1 MSMKKRILNVVAL
14 IAAFLATIPAAA
26 ADGQA
31 LSLWQVAGQQNRVY
45 LLGSIH
51 LLRREDHPL
60 PAAIYAAYEDADKI
74 IMELDMDDVDP
85 VASQMLTNEL
95 GLISDGRTLRDLM
108 GEELYTQATSL
119 ADTARIPLSLLD
131 KSEPWFAAMNVEIM
145 MLMRIGFDPALGIE
159 NQLME
164 RARADDKE
172 ILGFE
177 TMRQQLEFLDGLS
190 PSAQREMLIQA
201 LSEGSEMQETM
212 DEMILA
218 WRTGDVQFLE
228 DNLLADMA
236 DYPELHK
243 VIVVDRNVAWTDEIE
258 ELLDESDDYL
268 IVVGALHLVGQ
279 EGVPRLL
286 QARGHDVIQLR
297 QAAD

>member
-1 MSMKKRILNVVAL
+1 MSMNKRILNVVAL
-14 IAAFLATIPAAA
+14 IATFLAAAPAAA
-26 ADGQA
+26 DDGQA

-85 VASQMLTNEL
+85 VASQVLTNEL

-108 GEELYTQATSL
+108 GEDLYTQATSL

-145 MLMRIGFDPALGIE
+145 MLVRIGFDPALGIE

-201 LSEGSEMQETM
+201 LSEGSEMQQTM

-297 QAAD
+297 QAAH

>member
-1 MSMKKRILNVVAL
+1 MNKRILKLAGL
-14 IAAFLATIPAAA
+14 IAGILTAVQAI
-26 ADGQA
+26 ADDGHA
-31 LSLWQVAGQQNRVY
+31 LSLWQVAGQQNHVY

-60 PAAIYAAYEDADKI
+60 PDAIYAAYEDAEKLV
-74 IMELDMDDVDP
+74 MELDMDDVDP

-95 GLISDGRTLRDLM
+95 GLINDGRTLRDLM
-108 GEELYTQATSL
+108 GEELYTQAATL
-119 ADTARIPLSLLD
+119 AETARIPLSLLE
-131 KSEPWFAAMNVEIM
+131 KSEPWFAAMNVEII

-164 RARADDKE
+164 RALVDDKE

-201 LSEGSEMQETM
+201 LSEGNEMQQTM
-212 DEMILA
+212 DEMIMA

-228 DNLLADMA
+228 ENLLADMA

-258 ELLDESDDYL
+258 ELLDEADDYL

>member
-14 IAAFLATIPAAA
+14 IAAFLATVPAAA

-51 LLRREDHPL
+51 LLRREDPPL

>member
-1 MSMKKRILNVVAL
+1 MSMNKRILNVVAL
-14 IAAFLATIPAAA
+14 IATFLAAASAAA
-26 ADGQA
+26 DDGQA

-60 PAAIYAAYEDADKI
+60 PPAIYAAYEDADKI

-85 VASQMLTNEL
+85 VASQVLTNEL

-108 GEELYTQATSL
+108 GEELYTQAISL
-119 ADTARIPLSLLD
+119 AETARIPLSLLD

-218 WRTGDVQFLE
+218 WRTGDLQFLE

-297 QAAD
+297 QAAH

>member
-1 MSMKKRILNVVAL
+1 
-14 IAAFLATIPAAA
+14 
-26 ADGQA
+26 
-31 LSLWQVAGQQNRVY
+31 
-45 LLGSIH
+45 
-51 LLRREDHPL
+51 
-60 PAAIYAAYEDADKI
+60 
-74 IMELDMDDVDP
+74 
-85 VASQMLTNEL
+85 
-95 GLISDGRTLRDLM
+95 
-108 GEELYTQATSL
+108 
-119 ADTARIPLSLLD
+119 
-131 KSEPWFAAMNVEIM
+131 

-164 RARADDKE
+164 RALVDDKE

-201 LSEGSEMQETM
+201 LSEGNEMQQTM
-212 DEMILA
+212 DEMIMA

-228 DNLLADMA
+228 ENLLADMT
-236 DYPELHK
+236 DYPELYK
-243 VIVVDRNVAWTDEIE
+243 VVVVDRNVAWTDEIE
-258 ELLDESDDYL
+258 ELLDEADDYL

>member
-1 MSMKKRILNVVAL
+1 
-14 IAAFLATIPAAA
+14 
-26 ADGQA
+26 
-31 LSLWQVAGQQNRVY
+31 
-45 LLGSIH
+45 
-51 LLRREDHPL
+51 
-60 PAAIYAAYEDADKI
+60 
-74 IMELDMDDVDP
+74 
-85 VASQMLTNEL
+85 
-95 GLISDGRTLRDLM
+95 
-108 GEELYTQATSL
+108 
-119 ADTARIPLSLLD
+119 
-131 KSEPWFAAMNVEIM
+131 MNVEII

-164 RARADDKE
+164 RALVDDKE

-201 LSEGSEMQETM
+201 LSEGTEMQQTM
-212 DEMILA
+212 DEMIMA

-228 DNLLADMA
+228 ENLLADMA

-243 VIVVDRNVAWTDEIE
+243 VVVVNRNVAWTDEIE
-258 ELLDESDDYL
+258 ELLDDADDYL

>member
-1 MSMKKRILNVVAL
+1 MSMNKRILNVVAL
-14 IAAFLATIPAAA
+14 IAAFLAAVPAAA

>member
-1 MSMKKRILNVVAL
+1 MSMNKRILKLAGL
-14 IAAFLATIPAAA
+14 IAGILTAAQA
-26 ADGQA
+26 IADDGHA
-31 LSLWQVAGQQNRVY
+31 LSLWRVAGQQNHVY

-60 PAAIYAAYEDADKI
+60 PDAIYAAYEDAEKL

-85 VASQMLTNEL
+85 IASQMLTNEL

-108 GEELYTQATSL
+108 GEELYSQAVAL
-119 ADTARIPLSLLD
+119 AETARIPLTLLE
-131 KSEPWFAAMNVEIM
+131 KSEPWFAAMNVEII

-164 RARADDKE
+164 RALVDDKE

-201 LSEGSEMQETM
+201 LSEGNEMQQTM
-212 DEMILA
+212 DEMIMA

-228 DNLLADMA
+228 ENLLADMT
-236 DYPELHK
+236 DYPELYK
-243 VIVVDRNVAWTDEIE
+243 VVVVDRNVAWTDEIE
-258 ELLDESDDYL
+258 ELLDEADDYL

>member
-1 MSMKKRILNVVAL
+1 MSMNKRILNVVAL
-14 IAAFLATIPAAA
+14 IATFLAAAPAAA
-26 ADGQA
+26 DDGQA
-31 LSLWQVAGQQNRVY
+31 LSLWQGAGQQNRVY

-60 PAAIYAAYEDADKI
+60 PPAIYAAYEDADKI

-85 VASQMLTNEL
+85 VASQVLTNEL

-108 GEELYTQATSL
+108 GEELYTQAISL
-119 ADTARIPLSLLD
+119 AETARIPLSLLD

-201 LSEGSEMQETM
+201 LSEGSEMQQTM

-297 QAAD
+297 QAAH

>member
-14 IAAFLATIPAAA
+14 IAAFLATVPAAA

-95 GLISDGRTLRDLM
+95 GLISDGRTLRDLL

-190 PSAQREMLIQA
+190 PSAQQEMLIQA

-297 QAAD
+297 QAED

>member
-1 MSMKKRILNVVAL
+1 MSMNKRILNVVAL
-14 IAAFLATIPAAA
+14 IATFLAAAPAAA
-26 ADGQA
+26 DDGQA

-60 PAAIYAAYEDADKI
+60 PPAIYAAYEDADKI

-85 VASQMLTNEL
+85 VASQVLTNEL

-108 GEELYTQATSL
+108 GEELYTQAISL
-119 ADTARIPLSLLD
+119 AETARIPLSLLD

-201 LSEGSEMQETM
+201 LSEGSEMQQTM

-297 QAAD
+297 QAAH

>member
-14 IAAFLATIPAAA
+14 IAAFLATVPAAA

>member
-1 MSMKKRILNVVAL
+1 MNKRILKLAGL
-14 IAAFLATIPAAA
+14 IAGILTAVQAI
-26 ADGQA
+26 ADDGHA
-31 LSLWQVAGQQNRVY
+31 LSLWQVAGQQNHVY

-60 PAAIYAAYEDADKI
+60 PDAIYAAYEDAEKL

-95 GLISDGRTLRDLM
+95 GLINDGRTLRDLM
-108 GEELYTQATSL
+108 GEELYTQAATL
-119 ADTARIPLSLLD
+119 AETARIPLSLLE
-131 KSEPWFAAMNVEIM
+131 KSEPWFAAMNVEII

-164 RARADDKE
+164 RALVDDKE

-201 LSEGSEMQETM
+201 LSEGNEMQQTM
-212 DEMILA
+212 DEMIMA

-228 DNLLADMA
+228 ENLLADMA

-258 ELLDESDDYL
+258 ELLDEADDYL